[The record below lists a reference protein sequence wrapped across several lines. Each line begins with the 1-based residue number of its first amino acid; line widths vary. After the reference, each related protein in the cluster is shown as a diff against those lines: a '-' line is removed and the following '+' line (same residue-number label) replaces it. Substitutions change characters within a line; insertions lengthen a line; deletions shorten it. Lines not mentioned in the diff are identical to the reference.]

1 MNYTPLKSDSFMYL
15 GCNPSITRAGWET
28 QIQKEN
34 EEMSD
39 ELAIEQLIDR
49 EVFVGGKLVGVIKG
63 QRFSPRKEHVRS
75 LRIDVVSEVAQAY
88 MRKPAFSA
96 PLAKELIHS
105 LQPDGTIRISKSM
118 RELQRRW
125 RNTIRIDEGLYAPD
139 EMVGRAVVDNDSN
152 EIGKVVGL
160 KKIKRTY
167 KGAFVQ
173 LLPRVKYRLG
183 LPDEVL
189 IPVDQFS
196 RTTARLDEV
205 ILSTSLERVTALTSY
220 EKLNFGSDEE
230 E

>member
-1 MNYTPLKSDSFMYL
+1 
-15 GCNPSITRAGWET
+15 
-28 QIQKEN
+28 
-34 EEMSD
+34 MSE

-49 EVFVGGKLVGVIKG
+49 EVFVGGKLVGIIKG
-63 QRFSPRKEHVRS
+63 QRFSPRKEHVKS
-75 LRIDVVSEVAQAY
+75 LRIDVVTDVAEEY
-88 MRKPAFSA
+88 MRKPAFTA

-105 LQPDGTIRISKSM
+105 LQPDGSVRISKSM

-125 RNTIRIDEGLYAPD
+125 RNTLRIDEGLYAPD

-160 KKIKRTY
+160 KKVKRTY
-167 KGAFVQ
+167 KGAVVE
-173 LLPRVKYRLG
+173 LLPRVKFRMG
-183 LPDEVL
+183 LPDQVL

-220 EKLNFGSDEE
+220 ERLNFGSDEE

>member
-1 MNYTPLKSDSFMYL
+1 
-15 GCNPSITRAGWET
+15 
-28 QIQKEN
+28 
-34 EEMSD
+34 MSE

-49 EVFVGGKLVGVIKG
+49 EVFVGGKLVGIIKG
-63 QRFSPRKEHVRS
+63 QRLSPRKEHVKS
-75 LRIDVVSEVAQAY
+75 LRIDVVTDVAQEY
-88 MRKPAFSA
+88 MRKPAFTA

-105 LQPDGTIRISKSM
+105 LQPDGSVRISKSM

-139 EMVGRAVVDNDSN
+139 VMVGRAVVDNDSN

-160 KKIKRTY
+160 KKVKRTY
-167 KGAFVQ
+167 KGAVVE
-173 LLPRVKYRLG
+173 LLPRVKFRMG
-183 LPDEVL
+183 LPDQVL

-220 EKLNFGSDEE
+220 ERLNFGSDEE

>member
-1 MNYTPLKSDSFMYL
+1 MYPT
-15 GCNPSITRAGWET
+15 CNPRITNAGWDT
-28 QIQKEN
+28 RIKKEN
-34 EEMSD
+34 DRMSE

-49 EVFVGGKLVGVIKG
+49 EVFVGGKLVGIIKG
-63 QRFSPRKEHVRS
+63 QRFSPRKEHVKS
-75 LRIDVVSEVAQAY
+75 LRIDVVSDVAQEY
-88 MRKPAFSA
+88 MRKPAFTA

-105 LQPDGTIRISKSM
+105 LQPDGSIRISKSM

-160 KKIKRTY
+160 KKVKRTY
-167 KGAFVQ
+167 KGAVVE
-173 LLPRVKYRLG
+173 LLPRVKFRMG
-183 LPDEVL
+183 LPDQVL

-220 EKLNFGSDEE
+220 ERLNFGSDEE

>member
-1 MNYTPLKSDSFMYL
+1 MD
-15 GCNPSITRAGWET
+15 
-28 QIQKEN
+28 
-34 EEMSD
+34 EEM
-39 ELAIEQLIDR
+39 AIEQLIDR
-49 EVFVGGKLVGVIKG
+49 EVFVGGKLVGVVRG

-75 LRIDVVSEVAQAY
+75 LRLDVSAEIAEEY
-88 MRKPAFSA
+88 MRKPAFTA
-96 PLAKELIHS
+96 PLAKDLIHS

-167 KGAFVQ
+167 KGAFIK
-173 LLPRVKYRLG
+173 LLPRVSHRLG
-183 LPDEVL
+183 ITDEVL

-205 ILSTSLERVTALTSY
+205 ILSTSLERVMALTSY
-220 EKLNFGSDEE
+220 ERLNFGGDEE

>member
-1 MNYTPLKSDSFMYL
+1 MYPT
-15 GCNPSITRAGWET
+15 CNPRITNAGWDT
-28 QIQKEN
+28 RIKKEN
-34 EEMSD
+34 DGMSE

-49 EVFVGGKLVGVIKG
+49 EVFVGGKLVGIIKG
-63 QRFSPRKEHVRS
+63 QRFSPRKEHVKS
-75 LRIDVVSEVAQAY
+75 LRIDVVSDVAQEY
-88 MRKPAFSA
+88 MRKPAFTA

-105 LQPDGTIRISKSM
+105 LQPDGSIRISKSM

-160 KKIKRTY
+160 KKVKRTY
-167 KGAFVQ
+167 KGAVVE
-173 LLPRVKYRLG
+173 LLPRVKFRMG
-183 LPDEVL
+183 LPDQVL

-220 EKLNFGSDEE
+220 ERLNFGSDEE

>member
-1 MNYTPLKSDSFMYL
+1 MYPA
-15 GCNPSITRAGWET
+15 CNREITNAGWDT
-28 QIQKEN
+28 RTNKEN
-34 EEMSD
+34 DRMSE

-63 QRFSPRKEHVRS
+63 QRFSPRKEHVKS
-75 LRIDVVSEVAQAY
+75 LRIDVVSDVAQEY
-88 MRKPAFSA
+88 MRKPAFTA

-105 LQPDGTIRISKSM
+105 LQPDGSVRISKSM

-160 KKIKRTY
+160 KKVKRTY
-167 KGAFVQ
+167 KGAVVE
-173 LLPRVKYRLG
+173 LLPRVKFRMG
-183 LPDEVL
+183 LPDQVL

-220 EKLNFGSDEE
+220 ERLNFGSDEE

>member
-1 MNYTPLKSDSFMYL
+1 MYSA
-15 GCNPSITRAGWET
+15 CNREITNAGWDT
-28 QIQKEN
+28 RTKKEN
-34 EEMSD
+34 DRMSE

-63 QRFSPRKEHVRS
+63 QRFSPRKEHVKS
-75 LRIDVVSEVAQAY
+75 LRIDVVSDVAQEY
-88 MRKPAFSA
+88 MRKPAFTA

-105 LQPDGTIRISKSM
+105 LQPDGSIRISKSM

-152 EIGKVVGL
+152 EIGKVVEL
-160 KKIKRTY
+160 KKVKRTY
-167 KGAFVQ
+167 KGAVVE
-173 LLPRVKYRLG
+173 LLPRVKFRMG
-183 LPDEVL
+183 LPDQVL

-220 EKLNFGSDEE
+220 ERLNFGSDEE

>member
-1 MNYTPLKSDSFMYL
+1 
-15 GCNPSITRAGWET
+15 
-28 QIQKEN
+28 
-34 EEMSD
+34 MSE

-63 QRFSPRKEHVRS
+63 QRFSPRKEHVKS
-75 LRIDVVSEVAQAY
+75 LRIDVVSDVAQEY
-88 MRKPAFSA
+88 MRKPAFTA

-105 LQPDGTIRISKSM
+105 LQPDGSIRISKSM

-125 RNTIRIDEGLYAPD
+125 RNTIRINEGLYAPD

-152 EIGKVVGL
+152 EIGKVVEL
-160 KKIKRTY
+160 KKVKRTY
-167 KGAFVQ
+167 KGAVVE
-173 LLPRVKYRLG
+173 LLPRVKFRMG
-183 LPDEVL
+183 LPDRVL

-220 EKLNFGSDEE
+220 ERLNFGNDEE

>member
-1 MNYTPLKSDSFMYL
+1 MYPA
-15 GCNPSITRAGWET
+15 CNRGITNSGWDT
-28 QIQKEN
+28 RTNKEN
-34 EEMSD
+34 DRMSE

-63 QRFSPRKEHVRS
+63 QRFSPRKEHVKS
-75 LRIDVVSEVAQAY
+75 LRIDVVSDVAQEY
-88 MRKPAFSA
+88 MRKPAFTA

-105 LQPDGTIRISKSM
+105 LQPDGSIRISKSM

-152 EIGKVVGL
+152 EIGKVVEL
-160 KKIKRTY
+160 KKVKRTY
-167 KGAFVQ
+167 KGAVVE
-173 LLPRVKYRLG
+173 LLPRVKFRMG
-183 LPDEVL
+183 LPDQVL

-220 EKLNFGSDEE
+220 ERLNFGSDEE

>member
-1 MNYTPLKSDSFMYL
+1 MYPA
-15 GCNPSITRAGWET
+15 CYREITNAGWDT
-28 QIQKEN
+28 RTNKEN
-34 EEMSD
+34 DRMSE

-63 QRFSPRKEHVRS
+63 QRFSPRKEHVKS
-75 LRIDVVSEVAQAY
+75 LRIDVVSDVAQEY
-88 MRKPAFSA
+88 MRKPAFTA

-105 LQPDGTIRISKSM
+105 LQPDGSIRISKSM

-152 EIGKVVGL
+152 EIGKVVEL
-160 KKIKRTY
+160 KKVKRTY
-167 KGAFVQ
+167 KGAVVE
-173 LLPRVKYRLG
+173 LLPRVKFRMG
-183 LPDEVL
+183 LPDQVL

-220 EKLNFGSDEE
+220 ERLNFGSDEE

>member
-1 MNYTPLKSDSFMYL
+1 MN
-15 GCNPSITRAGWET
+15 E
-28 QIQKEN
+28 
-34 EEMSD
+34 

-49 EVFVGGKLVGVIKG
+49 EVFVGGKLVGIIKG
-63 QRFSPRKEHVRS
+63 QRFSPRKEHVKS
-75 LRIDVVSEVAQAY
+75 LRIDVVTDVAQEY
-88 MRKPAFSA
+88 MRKPAFTA

-105 LQPDGTIRISKSM
+105 LQPDGSVRISKSM

-125 RNTIRIDEGLYAPD
+125 RNTIRIDQGLYAPD

-160 KKIKRTY
+160 KKVKRTY
-167 KGAFVQ
+167 KGAVVE
-173 LLPRVKYRLG
+173 LLPRVKFRMG
-183 LPDEVL
+183 LPDQVL

-220 EKLNFGSDEE
+220 ERLNFGSDEE

>member
-1 MNYTPLKSDSFMYL
+1 MYPA
-15 GCNPSITRAGWET
+15 CNRRITNAGWDT
-28 QIQKEN
+28 RTNKEN
-34 EEMSD
+34 DRMSE

-63 QRFSPRKEHVRS
+63 QRFSPRKEHVKS
-75 LRIDVVSEVAQAY
+75 LRIDVVSDVAQEY
-88 MRKPAFSA
+88 MRKPAFTA

-105 LQPDGTIRISKSM
+105 LQPDGSIRISKSM

-125 RNTIRIDEGLYAPD
+125 RNTIRINEGLYAPD

-152 EIGKVVGL
+152 EIGKVVEL
-160 KKIKRTY
+160 KKVKRTY
-167 KGAFVQ
+167 KGAVVE
-173 LLPRVKYRLG
+173 LLPRVKFRMG
-183 LPDEVL
+183 LPDRVL

-220 EKLNFGSDEE
+220 ERLNFGSDEE

>member
-1 MNYTPLKSDSFMYL
+1 MYPA
-15 GCNPSITRAGWET
+15 CNRGITNSGWDT
-28 QIQKEN
+28 RTNKEN
-34 EEMSD
+34 DRMSE

-63 QRFSPRKEHVRS
+63 QRFSPRKEHVKS
-75 LRIDVVSEVAQAY
+75 LRIDVVSDVAQEY
-88 MRKPAFSA
+88 MRKPAFTA

-105 LQPDGTIRISKSM
+105 LQPDGSIRISKSM

-152 EIGKVVGL
+152 EIGKVVEL
-160 KKIKRTY
+160 KKVKRTY
-167 KGAFVQ
+167 KGAVVE
-173 LLPRVKYRLG
+173 LLPRVKFRMG
-183 LPDEVL
+183 LPDQIL

-220 EKLNFGSDEE
+220 ERLNFGSDEE

>member
-1 MNYTPLKSDSFMYL
+1 MMK
-15 GCNPSITRAGWET
+15 
-28 QIQKEN
+28 
-34 EEMSD
+34 MSE

-75 LRIDVVSEVAQAY
+75 LRIDVVSDVAEEY

-105 LQPDGTIRISKSM
+105 LQADGTVRISKSM

-160 KKIKRTY
+160 KKVKRTY

-173 LLPRVKYRLG
+173 LLPRIKYRMG
-183 LPDEVL
+183 LPDEIL

-220 EKLNFGSDEE
+220 ERLNFGSDEE

>member
-1 MNYTPLKSDSFMYL
+1 MD
-15 GCNPSITRAGWET
+15 
-28 QIQKEN
+28 
-34 EEMSD
+34 EEM
-39 ELAIEQLIDR
+39 AIEQLIDR
-49 EVFVGGKLVGVIKG
+49 EVFVGGKLVGVVRG

-75 LRIDVVSEVAQAY
+75 LRLDVSAEIAEEY
-88 MRKPAFSA
+88 MRKPAFTA
-96 PLAKELIHS
+96 PLAKDLIHS

-167 KGAFVQ
+167 KGAFIK
-173 LLPRVKYRLG
+173 LLPRVSHRLG
-183 LPDEVL
+183 ITGEVL

-205 ILSTSLERVTALTSY
+205 ILSTSLERVMALTSY
-220 EKLNFGSDEE
+220 ERLNFGGDEE

>member
-1 MNYTPLKSDSFMYL
+1 M
-15 GCNPSITRAGWET
+15 
-28 QIQKEN
+28 
-34 EEMSD
+34 
-39 ELAIEQLIDR
+39 AIEQLIDR
-49 EVFVGGKLVGVIKG
+49 EVFVGGKLVGVVRG

-75 LRIDVVSEVAQAY
+75 LRLDVSAEIAEEY
-88 MRKPAFSA
+88 MRKPAFTA
-96 PLAKELIHS
+96 PLAKDLIHS

-167 KGAFVQ
+167 KGAFIK
-173 LLPRVKYRLG
+173 LLPRVSHRLG
-183 LPDEVL
+183 ITDEVL

-205 ILSTSLERVTALTSY
+205 ILSTSLERVMALTSY
-220 EKLNFGSDEE
+220 ERLNFGGDEE

>member
-1 MNYTPLKSDSFMYL
+1 MYPA
-15 GCNPSITRAGWET
+15 CNRGITNSGWDT
-28 QIQKEN
+28 RTNKEN
-34 EEMSD
+34 DRMSE

-49 EVFVGGKLVGVIKG
+49 EVFVEGKLVGVIKG
-63 QRFSPRKEHVRS
+63 QRFSPRKEHVKS
-75 LRIDVVSEVAQAY
+75 LRIDVVSDVAQEY
-88 MRKPAFSA
+88 MRKPAFTA

-105 LQPDGTIRISKSM
+105 LQPDGSIRISKSM

-152 EIGKVVGL
+152 EIGKVVEL
-160 KKIKRTY
+160 KKVKRTY
-167 KGAFVQ
+167 KGAVVE
-173 LLPRVKYRLG
+173 LLPRVKFRMG
-183 LPDEVL
+183 LPDQVL

-220 EKLNFGSDEE
+220 ERLNFGSDEE

>member
-1 MNYTPLKSDSFMYL
+1 MDD
-15 GCNPSITRAGWET
+15 
-28 QIQKEN
+28 
-34 EEMSD
+34 EM
-39 ELAIEQLIDR
+39 AIEQLIDR
-49 EVFVGGKLVGVIKG
+49 EVFVGGKLVGVVRG

-75 LRIDVVSEVAQAY
+75 LRLDVSAEIAEEY
-88 MRKPAFSA
+88 MRKPAFTA
-96 PLAKELIHS
+96 PLAKDLIHS
-105 LQPDGTIRISKSM
+105 LQPDGTIKISKSM

-167 KGAFVQ
+167 KGAFIK
-173 LLPRVKYRLG
+173 LLPRVSYRLG
-183 LPDEVL
+183 IPEEVL

-205 ILSTSLERVTALTSY
+205 ILSTSLERVMALTSY
-220 EKLNFGSDEE
+220 ERLNFGADEE

>member
-1 MNYTPLKSDSFMYL
+1 MEKMDD
-15 GCNPSITRAGWET
+15 
-28 QIQKEN
+28 
-34 EEMSD
+34 EMG
-39 ELAIEQLIDR
+39 IEQLIDR
-49 EVFVGGKLVGVIKG
+49 EVFVGGKLVGVVKG

-75 LRIDVVSEVAQAY
+75 LRLDVAEEVAEEY

-96 PLAKELIHS
+96 PLAKDLIHS
-105 LQPDGTIRISKSM
+105 LQADGTIRISKSM

-139 EMVGRAVVDNDSN
+139 EMIGRAVVDNDSN

-167 KGAFVQ
+167 KGAFIQ
-173 LLPRVKYRLG
+173 LLPRVSYRLG
-183 LPDEVL
+183 LGDEVL

-205 ILSTSLERVTALTSY
+205 ILSTSLERVMSLTSY
-220 EKLNFGSDEE
+220 ERLNFGSDEE

>member
-1 MNYTPLKSDSFMYL
+1 MYPA
-15 GCNPSITRAGWET
+15 CNRGITNAGWDT
-28 QIQKEN
+28 QTNKEN
-34 EEMSD
+34 DRMSE

-63 QRFSPRKEHVRS
+63 QRFSPRKEHVKS
-75 LRIDVVSEVAQAY
+75 LRIDVVSDVAQEY
-88 MRKPAFSA
+88 MRKPAFTA

-105 LQPDGTIRISKSM
+105 LQPDGSIRISKSM

-152 EIGKVVGL
+152 EIGKVVEL
-160 KKIKRTY
+160 KKVKRTY
-167 KGAFVQ
+167 KGAVVE
-173 LLPRVKYRLG
+173 LLPRVKFRMG
-183 LPDEVL
+183 LPDQVL

-220 EKLNFGSDEE
+220 ERLNFGSDEE

>member
-1 MNYTPLKSDSFMYL
+1 
-15 GCNPSITRAGWET
+15 
-28 QIQKEN
+28 
-34 EEMSD
+34 MSE

-49 EVFVGGKLVGVIKG
+49 EVFVGGKLVGIIKG
-63 QRFSPRKEHVRS
+63 QRFSPRKEHVKS
-75 LRIDVVSEVAQAY
+75 LRIDVVTDVAEEY
-88 MRKPAFSA
+88 MRKPAFTA

-105 LQPDGTIRISKSM
+105 LQPDGSVRISKSM

-139 EMVGRAVVDNDSN
+139 VMVGRAVVDNDSN

-160 KKIKRTY
+160 KKVKRTY
-167 KGAFVQ
+167 KGAVVE
-173 LLPRVKYRLG
+173 LLPRVKFRMG
-183 LPDEVL
+183 LPDQVL

-220 EKLNFGSDEE
+220 ERLNFGSDEE

>member
-1 MNYTPLKSDSFMYL
+1 MD
-15 GCNPSITRAGWET
+15 
-28 QIQKEN
+28 
-34 EEMSD
+34 EEM
-39 ELAIEQLIDR
+39 AIEQLIDR
-49 EVFVGGKLVGVIKG
+49 EVFVGGKLVGVVRG

-75 LRIDVVSEVAQAY
+75 LRLDVSAEIAEEY
-88 MRKPAFSA
+88 MRKPAFTA
-96 PLAKELIHS
+96 PLAKDLIHS

-167 KGAFVQ
+167 KGAFIK
-173 LLPRVKYRLG
+173 LLPRVSHRLG
-183 LPDEVL
+183 ITDEVL

-205 ILSTSLERVTALTSY
+205 ILSTSLERVMALTSY
-220 EKLNFGSDEE
+220 EKLNFGGDEE

>member
-1 MNYTPLKSDSFMYL
+1 MYPVR
-15 GCNPSITRAGWET
+15 NPRITNAGWDT
-28 QIQKEN
+28 RIKKEN
-34 EEMSD
+34 DGMSE

-63 QRFSPRKEHVRS
+63 QRFSPRKEHVKS
-75 LRIDVVSEVAQAY
+75 LRIDVVSDVAQEY
-88 MRKPAFSA
+88 MRKPAFTA

-105 LQPDGTIRISKSM
+105 LQPDGSIRISKSM

-152 EIGKVVGL
+152 EIGKVVEL
-160 KKIKRTY
+160 KKVKRTY
-167 KGAFVQ
+167 KGAVVE
-173 LLPRVKYRLG
+173 LLPRVKFRMG
-183 LPDEVL
+183 LPDQVL

-220 EKLNFGSDEE
+220 ERLNFGSDEE

>member
-1 MNYTPLKSDSFMYL
+1 
-15 GCNPSITRAGWET
+15 
-28 QIQKEN
+28 
-34 EEMSD
+34 MSE

-49 EVFVGGKLVGVIKG
+49 EVFVGGKLVGIIKG
-63 QRFSPRKEHVRS
+63 QRFSPRKEHVKS
-75 LRIDVVSEVAQAY
+75 LRIDVVTDVAEEY
-88 MRKPAFSA
+88 MRKPAFTA

-105 LQPDGTIRISKSM
+105 LQPDGSVRISKSM

-125 RNTIRIDEGLYAPD
+125 RNTIRIDQGLYAPD

-160 KKIKRTY
+160 KKVKRTY
-167 KGAFVQ
+167 KGAVVE
-173 LLPRVKYRLG
+173 LLPRVKFRMG
-183 LPDEVL
+183 LPDQVL

-220 EKLNFGSDEE
+220 ERLNFGSDEE

>member
-1 MNYTPLKSDSFMYL
+1 
-15 GCNPSITRAGWET
+15 
-28 QIQKEN
+28 
-34 EEMSD
+34 MSE

-49 EVFVGGKLVGVIKG
+49 EVFVGGKLVGIIKG
-63 QRFSPRKEHVRS
+63 QRFSPRKEHVKA
-75 LRIDVVSEVAQAY
+75 LRIDVVTDVAEEY
-88 MRKPAFSA
+88 MRKPAFTA

-105 LQPDGTIRISKSM
+105 LQPDGSVRISKSM

-160 KKIKRTY
+160 KKVKRTY
-167 KGAFVQ
+167 KGAVVE
-173 LLPRVKYRLG
+173 LLPRVKFRMG
-183 LPDEVL
+183 LPDQVL

-220 EKLNFGSDEE
+220 ERLNFGSDEE

>member
-1 MNYTPLKSDSFMYL
+1 MYPVR
-15 GCNPSITRAGWET
+15 NPRITNAGWDT
-28 QIQKEN
+28 RIKKEN
-34 EEMSD
+34 DGMSE

-49 EVFVGGKLVGVIKG
+49 EVFVGGKLVGIIKG
-63 QRFSPRKEHVRS
+63 QRFSPRKEHVKS
-75 LRIDVVSEVAQAY
+75 LRIDVVSDVAQEY
-88 MRKPAFSA
+88 MRKPAFTA

-105 LQPDGTIRISKSM
+105 LQPDGSIRISKSM

-152 EIGKVVGL
+152 EIGKVVEL
-160 KKIKRTY
+160 KKVKRTY
-167 KGAFVQ
+167 KGAVVE
-173 LLPRVKYRLG
+173 LLPRVKFRMG
-183 LPDEVL
+183 LPDQVL

-220 EKLNFGSDEE
+220 ERLNFGSDEE

>member
-1 MNYTPLKSDSFMYL
+1 
-15 GCNPSITRAGWET
+15 
-28 QIQKEN
+28 
-34 EEMSD
+34 MSE

-49 EVFVGGKLVGVIKG
+49 EIFVGGKLVGVIKG
-63 QRFSPRKEHVRS
+63 QRFSPRKEHVKS
-75 LRIDVVSEVAQAY
+75 LRIDVVTDVAQEY
-88 MRKPAFSA
+88 MRRPAFTA

-105 LQPDGTIRISKSM
+105 LQPDGSVRISKSM

-160 KKIKRTY
+160 KKVKRTY
-167 KGAFVQ
+167 KGAVVE
-173 LLPRVKYRLG
+173 LLPRVKFRMG
-183 LPDEVL
+183 LPDQVL

-220 EKLNFGSDEE
+220 ERLNFGSDEE